1 MTADEIRGVVFQNA
15 AVGGYKK
22 SDVDLFLEEVAVCV
36 ESMSA
41 KIKALEKA
49 KFEADKTETVKSVNL
64 SEAPH
69 TEPKIETPK
78 REEPQ
83 KPIKNSDGITDYGIQ
98 SLLVRAQK
106 LAEDIE
112 SEARTSAQQLL
123 EKSAEDAKNI
133 IARAD
138 SEAETTT
145 EKAKALLAEAE
156 RKEAT
161 INAAAREEAENIIN
175 EAVARSG
182 KMLTATRQQLKTERE
197 LCDKLRTEFS
207 QVKNVIV
214 GFYEDQLNQLSKI
227 SVDDVEKT
235 AVDEQ
240 INNYEKETKVKAQSN
255 DISSSSSTV
264 LGEKNKD

>member
-49 KFEADKTETVKSVNL
+49 KFEADKQSAVKTVNL
-64 SEAPH
+64 NDEK
-69 TEPKIETPK
+69 TEPKKEEVI
-78 REEPQ
+78 REEP
-83 KPIKNSDGITDYGIQ
+83 KAEPIKETPTEDANGYGIE
-98 SLLVRAQK
+98 SLLLRVHS
-106 LAEDIE
+106 LAVNIE
-112 SEARTSAQQLL
+112 NDAKTSAQQLL
-123 EKSAEDAKNI
+123 EKAAEDASAI

-145 EKAKALLAEAE
+145 QKAKALLAEAE
-156 RKEAT
+156 RKEAS
-161 INAAAREEAENIIN
+161 INAAARKEAENIIN

-182 KMLTATRQQLKTERE
+182 QMLTATREQLKTERE
-197 LCDKLRTEFS
+197 LCDKLRTEFT

-214 GFYEDQLNQLSKI
+214 GFYEDQLSQLNEM
-227 SVDDVEKT
+227 SVDSVEKT
-235 AVDEQ
+235 DVAEH
-240 INNYEKETKVKAQSN
+240 ITATAEPEKAEETKDV
-255 DISSSSSTV
+255 SSKSDAET
-264 LGEKNKD
+264 EE